1 MQSLALYRGLQ
12 TVFIAQIEKG
22 AEPFELTLVISVI
35 SATFTNMIKSLKVV
49 RSLYHAD
56 DPPKLNSCLTELEG
70 LREMQSD
77 GEGEEKVGAT
87 FYNIC

>member
-1 MQSLALYRGLQ
+1 
-12 TVFIAQIEKG
+12 
-22 AEPFELTLVISVI
+22 
-35 SATFTNMIKSLKVV
+35 MIKSLKVV

-56 DPPKLNSCLTELEG
+56 DPPRLNSCLTELEG

>member
-1 MQSLALYRGLQ
+1 
-12 TVFIAQIEKG
+12 
-22 AEPFELTLVISVI
+22 
-35 SATFTNMIKSLKVV
+35 MIKSLKVV

-56 DPPKLNSCLTELEG
+56 DPWPPKLNSCLTELEG

>member
-1 MQSLALYRGLQ
+1 
-12 TVFIAQIEKG
+12 
-22 AEPFELTLVISVI
+22 
-35 SATFTNMIKSLKVV
+35 MIKSLKVV

-87 FYNIC
+87 FYNKMLKMIKLRKCSTAVFCDCVGLMSKC